1 MTLRSMGRVFLV
13 DRCWVVLASCFY
25 VATVTGQTWEI
36 FDMANA
42 GLPSNTVNAFA
53 HEDNGT
59 TWVGTDW
66 GLCKYDGA
74 TWEVFQVD
82 NSDIPENDI
91 RALAVDDQ
99 NRLWVG
105 FFSQGLSV
113 YDGSSWQHFNP
124 TNSPLPTMTVRNI
137 VFAADGFGWMA
148 TADGVVRTD
157 LSDWRVY
164 NDSETSYNNLML
176 PGNNIADIA
185 IRNDG
190 LVCLGTLNAGF
201 VYLTDTLVR
210 VFSSTTSGL
219 PDNSALGVAIDS
231 NGERWAACPFGGVL
245 HNFGDYVNGFW
256 SQYYTFNS
264 GIPSNSL
271 NDIII
276 DGQDRKII
284 ATQQAGIAVYST
296 NDTWEVFNMAN
307 SGLPDNV
314 VNQLSFGID
323 GSIWVG
329 TASGGAVRWDVTTSL
344 SAIEVPQAEFDI
356 YPVPAN
362 SELNVRA
369 VGMNSL
375 VDYWVTDATGSVVL
389 NGSVNG
395 NSGMIDI
402 EGLESGVY
410 MLQIGQGKSLRSRR
424 FVVL

>member
-1 MTLRSMGRVFLV
+1 MSMRAIGLGFLV
-13 DRCWVVLASCFY
+13 NCCFVILTFLFTASS
-25 VATVTGQTWEI
+25 VNGQTWEV

-66 GLCKYDGA
+66 GLCKYDGS

-82 NSDIPENDI
+82 NSDIPENDV
-91 RALAVDDQ
+91 RALALDDQ

-105 FFSQGLSV
+105 FFTQGLSV
-113 YDGSSWQHFNP
+113 YDGVSWQHFNM

-137 VFAADGFGWMA
+137 VFAADGFGWLS

-157 LSDWRVY
+157 LSDWRIY
-164 NDSETSYNNLML
+164 NDSETSYDNLIL
-176 PGNNIADIA
+176 PGNNISDIA

-190 LVCLGTLNAGF
+190 LVCVGTLNAGF

-210 VFSSTTSGL
+210 VFSTTTTGL
-219 PDNSALGVAIDS
+219 PDNTALGVAIDS

-256 SQYYTFNS
+256 SQYYSSNS
-264 GIPSNSL
+264 SIPSNSL

-284 ATQQAGIAVYST
+284 ATQQAGIAILST

-314 VNQLSFGID
+314 VNQLSFCTD

-329 TASGGAVRWDVTTSL
+329 TASGGAVRWDVATSL
-344 SAIEVPQAEFDI
+344 SAVEAPRAEFEI
-356 YPVPAN
+356 YPVPATT
-362 SELNVRA
+362 ELNIRA
-369 VGMNSL
+369 VGVNRL
-375 VDYWVTDATGSVVL
+375 DNYRVTDATGSVVL
-389 NGSVNG
+389 TGRVTGNG
-395 NSGMIDI
+395 GMISV
-402 EGLESGVY
+402 ESLESGVY
-410 MLQIGQGKSLRSRR
+410 VFQIGQDNSLRSKH
-424 FVVL
+424 FIVL